1 MPFEGNAIQLA
12 KEVIPKLSQKLH
24 KGQAGRIGVVGG
36 SFLYSGAPYFC
47 ATSSLLMGAD
57 LCFVFCTKGASVPL
71 KSYGAD
77 LIIAPLL
84 KESKDF
90 DYELDKNKLESV
102 IQSDVSE
109 ISQMLSKIHA
119 IIVGP
124 GLGRDPII
132 LDYACRICKIARQN
146 DVSIVVDAD
155 GCHLVTQNRLCKAIL
170 SEDALDIG
178 NLEGLKE
185 QMLRLSKKLG
195 HVNIVRKDRL
205 DIITDGRSVLTCDE
219 EGSLRRC
226 GGQGDILSG
235 ITATLFNWSVH
246 ASSTKKDGVKISTL
260 YSACVLTRLTGRL
273 AFEKYKRTM
282 RAGNYFEYIND
293 AFTRLFEMD

>member
-1 MPFEGNAIQLA
+1 
-12 KEVIPKLSQKLH
+12 
-24 KGQAGRIGVVGG
+24 
-36 SFLYSGAPYFC
+36 
-47 ATSSLLMGAD
+47 MGAD

-155 GCHLVTQNRLCKAIL
+155 GCHLVTQKYDLIRGYEKVVITPNVPEYSRLCKAIL